1 MQDRKRANRCK
12 QQKTPEFGDSDACL
26 HNAYI
31 RTQFFLVLWTSKH
44 YQTKLEIS
52 GIIFNIQ
59 AKRRDINYMSNIA
72 MITLR
77 IILYGTMIYLFNM
90 FISSNMIANGLGLL
104 VAGFILEP
112 IFKKIIFKKK

>member
-1 MQDRKRANRCK
+1 
-12 QQKTPEFGDSDACL
+12 
-26 HNAYI
+26 
-31 RTQFFLVLWTSKH
+31 
-44 YQTKLEIS
+44 
-52 GIIFNIQ
+52 
-59 AKRRDINYMSNIA
+59 MSNTA

-112 IFKKIIFKKK
+112 IFKSITDVKVPQTIREPKVFCKLFNYWFCYIIRGNNTIIGG

>member
-1 MQDRKRANRCK
+1 
-12 QQKTPEFGDSDACL
+12 L
-26 HNAYI
+26 
-31 RTQFFLVLWTSKH
+31 
-44 YQTKLEIS
+44 LEIS

-59 AKRRDINYMSNIA
+59 AKRRANYMSNTA

-90 FISSNMIANGLGLL
+90 FIPSNMIANGLGLL

-112 IFKKIIFKKK
+112 IFKKIIFKRK